1 MTNPTTFLERFVRQ
15 DVCSHKS
22 SLVMP
27 LVPAFM
33 FANFTQPIIFAGAWF
48 LVIVLWLIIW
58 LAVPCNPNLNCTAIT
73 PRGKDGTKALL
84 VAFLIVYGILVGVAI
99 AARIFICTDGKP
111 KVDHYGGGIL
121 TNLQSLFKMGKV
133 NKKGS
138 YGAAAEQIR
147 ERSKALHKLEHAY
160 GGESAELTQGFH
172 NAQSQLKSQFG
183 SVAASLAHHDS
194 VFKSHMH

>member
-1 MTNPTTFLERFVRQ
+1 
-15 DVCSHKS
+15 
-22 SLVMP
+22 MP